1 MAHLIV
7 LSLAALACVAL
18 PALGAPE
25 AEPTAAHAWLPAGAR
40 IAEADTLAGRF
51 VPPRGFLREP
61 VAAGSFAAFLRAL
74 PLKPAGTPVLLHT
87 GKPKWQQGAH
97 AAVVDIDTG
106 TENLQQ
112 CADAIMRLRAEWQ
125 WAAGRARD
133 IGFALTG
140 GRRVA
145 WSRWAGGERPNDK
158 GTAWRRA
165 SAADAS
171 YAALR
176 RYLRHVYTYAGTYS
190 LERELVAVKPG
201 NLPAIGDVIIMGGFP
216 GHAVLVADVAVEPT
230 SGARRFLLVQ
240 SYMPAQDIH
249 VLKDPAS
256 PDGSPWFSA
265 PIAWPLATPDWM
277 FADGSLK
284 RWP

>member
-1 MAHLIV
+1 M
-7 LSLAALACVAL
+7 ALASGTL
-18 PALGAPE
+18 PASSSPE
-25 AEPTAAHAWLPAGAR
+25 AAPSAPHAWLPAGTAVS
-40 IAEADTLAGRF
+40 EDDTLAARF
-51 VPPRGFLREP
+51 APPAGFVREP
-61 VAAGSFAAFLRAL
+61 TAAGSFAAWLRAL
-74 PLKPAGTPVLLHT
+74 PLKPAGSPVLLHSGT
-87 GKPKWQQGAH
+87 PKWSQTGH

-106 TENLQQ
+106 EENLQQ

-125 WAAGRARD
+125 WAAGRPDA
-133 IGFALTG
+133 IGFLYTG

-145 WSRWAGGERPNDK
+145 WSRWARGERPNDK

-165 SAADAS
+165 GAADAS
-171 YAALR
+171 YTALR

-190 LERELVAVKPG
+190 LERELVPSKEADQPD
-201 NLPAIGDVIIMGGFP
+201 IGDVIVMGGFP
-216 GHAVLVADVAVEPT
+216 GHAVLVADVVIEPLT
-230 SGARRFLLVQ
+230 SARRFLLVQ

-265 PIAWPLATPDWM
+265 PIAWPLATPDWV
-277 FADGSLK
+277 FPAGSLK